1 MQATHLDESTDLANL
16 RLRLRG
22 GLSFDLQEYGGKRC
36 YVIHDET
43 SSSYFQIGI
52 PEYAFLSVLDGNT
65 TLQAAVQETS
75 HRLGH
80 EALTIRDAVR
90 IGHWLIESGL
100 ANSVDGSGS
109 QTNSASVLLERRKSQ
124 QQQKS
129 VAQLN
134 PLFIKLPLGNPQ
146 ALIRLLSCF
155 FGWLCSGFFLG
166 IWVAVVMYAIVCV
179 FQSPSELY
187 AAGLGVFTAD
197 GWAWMLVTMIGLK
210 VVHEL
215 AHGLF
220 CDRFGGS
227 VKETGLVFILFIP
240 MPYVD
245 VTSCWSFRSKW
256 ERIAVAAAGMYIEMF
271 VAALAAIAWSFS
283 GDPVLKF
290 HLFNVMLLGSLTT
303 LLFNANFLM
312 RFDGYYMLADFL
324 EIPNLYQKG
333 QQFVNGLGSQ
343 FVLGMAGAPCLG
355 GRKTQRIIQAY
366 GLAALFWRVTICV
379 SLAILATALFYGFG
393 IALAIIGVIFWL
405 GTPIWRFVSNWQ
417 DPSAGRKPNFKWIAT
432 VTVPAIACLALV
444 MFSFPWPVR
453 VSAPAIVEYESP
465 ALIRADASGFVKA
478 VYVTEGQT
486 VRRGDLLVELENQ
499 ELKSRLSEL
508 KLERA
513 KSVIRSRTFYQ
524 DREIATYQAE
534 NASRLAID
542 ERINEVERKL
552 SSLILTAI
560 SDGIVVASE
569 LETLPGQY
577 VSPGAILLE
586 VVNEDRKQIAVSV
599 GQDDF
604 EVFSANTS
612 ESAMFLP
619 RHGRR
624 HYSGILNLIE
634 PTATSTAD
642 VRLTSYGGG
651 RLAVRPPAADSENQ
665 SGPTSESLELVAA
678 RFNGEVQ
685 IGSTSSRE
693 LRAGTVGTIR
703 LNQFD
708 ETIAEHVLVA
718 TRRWLKDSFNQLE
731 K

>member
-1 MQATHLDESTDLANL
+1 
-16 RLRLRG
+16 
-22 GLSFDLQEYGGKRC
+22 
-36 YVIHDET
+36 
-43 SSSYFQIGI
+43 
-52 PEYAFLSVLDGNT
+52 VLDGNT

-179 FQSPSELY
+179 FQSPGELY

-343 FVLGMAGAPCLG
+343 FGH
-355 GRKTQRIIQAY
+355 GRCS
-366 GLAALFWRVTICV
+366 V
-379 SLAILATALFYGFG
+379 FG
-393 IALAIIGVIFWL
+393 RPENSADYSGVRF
-405 GTPIWRFVSNWQ
+405 GRFVLARHDLCFSCDTCNRVVLWLWYRLGDNW
-417 DPSAGRKPNFKWIAT
+417 R
-432 VTVPAIACLALV
+432 
-444 MFSFPWPVR
+444 
-453 VSAPAIVEYESP
+453 
-465 ALIRADASGFVKA
+465 
-478 VYVTEGQT
+478 
-486 VRRGDLLVELENQ
+486 DLLVGH
-499 ELKSRLSEL
+499 
-508 KLERA
+508 
-513 KSVIRSRTFYQ
+513 T
-524 DREIATYQAE
+524 D
-534 NASRLAID
+534 LAI
-542 ERINEVERKL
+542 RFKL
-552 SSLILTAI
+552 ARPVCRAEAKFQMDCDGHGSGDRMLGVGDVQFSMAGSS
-560 SDGIVVASE
+560 
-569 LETLPGQY
+569 QC
-577 VSPGAILLE
+577 
-586 VVNEDRKQIAVSV
+586 
-599 GQDDF
+599 
-604 EVFSANTS
+604 
-612 ESAMFLP
+612 
-619 RHGRR
+619 
-624 HYSGILNLIE
+624 
-634 PTATSTAD
+634 
-642 VRLTSYGGG
+642 
-651 RLAVRPPAADSENQ
+651 
-665 SGPTSESLELVAA
+665 
-678 RFNGEVQ
+678 
-685 IGSTSSRE
+685 
-693 LRAGTVGTIR
+693 AG
-703 LNQFD
+703 D
-708 ETIAEHVLVA
+708 C
-718 TRRWLKDSFNQLE
+718 
-731 K
+731 